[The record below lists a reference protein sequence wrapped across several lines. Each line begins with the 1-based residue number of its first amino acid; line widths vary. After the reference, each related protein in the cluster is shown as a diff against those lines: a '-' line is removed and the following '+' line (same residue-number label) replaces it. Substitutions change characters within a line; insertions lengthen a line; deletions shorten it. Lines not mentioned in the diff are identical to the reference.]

1 MNNLKC
7 FFLILLILIFILND
21 YIKTNFTVNLY
32 EYIMILISF
41 LLSNQGGDYNSNFK
55 FKIKNLLNDPNNLNV
70 FNKIKKKYGP
80 YINIYIPYLGKSKLI
95 LDIELTKKIFNIN
108 PETKI
113 LKAGL
118 GKQIFGNNFMKDN
131 VAGKIGK
138 NWTDSREHNDL
149 SFDTKYF
156 SNLSE
161 NYIKIIL
168 NNTYFPKN
176 ISEFNE
182 LAYNLTNKFIYGD
195 NENSLEMVK
204 ELRDNFILK
213 NKNIYKCPFFNKW
226 KKFNDDFK
234 SKSNTI
240 LNKLKIYDN
249 KEDLHYVDQIPHCIV
264 PFGIM
269 IKFLI
274 PILVVILYNFDEF
287 KNKILDEINDTNFNI
302 YAKDTYLHF
311 FVIENIR
318 MFNPINIAGVDRYV
332 LNDFEL
338 NNIKFKKGE
347 NIFTMFTNIRFDEK
361 TYPEPN
367 LFKPDRW
374 KNKTIEEQNEVFG
387 IGPQQCPSVN
397 ISPLIYKA
405 LIINF
410 LKNDKYKLIKPIIK
424 YHDIVK
430 INPYDIKFSV

>member
-1 MNNLKC
+1 MIILK
-7 FFLILLILIFILND
+7 LI
-21 YIKTNFTVNLY
+21 FTVNLY
-32 EYIMILISF
+32 EFILIIISF
-41 LLSNQGGDYNSNFK
+41 LLSNKGAGYNSNLN
-55 FKIKNLLNDPNNLNV
+55 FKIKNLLNDPNNLYII
-70 FNKIKKKYGP
+70 NKLKKKYGP
-80 YINIYIPYLGKSKLI
+80 YLDIYIPRLGKIKLI

-108 PETKI
+108 PETNI

-118 GKQIFGNNFMKDN
+118 GKQLFGNKFMKDN
-131 VAGKIGK
+131 VAGKIGN
-138 NWTDSREHNDL
+138 NWIDSREHNEL

-156 SNLSE
+156 SDLSE
-161 NYIKIIL
+161 NYVKIIL

-182 LAYNLTNKFIYGD
+182 LAYSLTNKFIYGN
-195 NENSLEMVK
+195 NEYSLKMVK
-204 ELRDNFILK
+204 DLRNNFILK
-213 NKNIYKCPFFNKW
+213 NKNIYKCPFFKKW
-226 KKFNDDFK
+226 KNFNDEFN
-234 SKSNTI
+234 SKSYTI
-240 LNKLKIYDN
+240 LNKLKIFNN
-249 KEDLHYVDQIPHCIV
+249 KENLHYVDQIPHCIV
-264 PFGIM
+264 PFVIM
-269 IKFLI
+269 INFLI
-274 PILVVILYNFDEF
+274 PILLIILYNFNEF

-367 LFKPDRW
+367 LFKPNRW
-374 KNKTIEEQNEVFG
+374 KNKSIEEQNEVFG

-397 ISPLIYKA
+397 ISPLIYKS

-424 YHDIVK
+424 YNNIVK
-430 INPYDIKFSV
+430 INPYDIKFSVY